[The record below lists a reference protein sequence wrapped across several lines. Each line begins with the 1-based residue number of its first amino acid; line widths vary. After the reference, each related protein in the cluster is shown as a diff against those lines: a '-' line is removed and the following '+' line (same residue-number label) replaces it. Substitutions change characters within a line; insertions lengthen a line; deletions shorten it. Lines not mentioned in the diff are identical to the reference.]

1 MAKRVR
7 APAMGAPTLPM
18 AAPAALLAML
28 WAPHAA
34 AEIKVTPAVDLR
46 ATYSDNVSLVADE
59 AARGQFI
66 TELSPSV
73 TLTSNTPRL
82 KLRALAAVHLYA
94 YSGARVSGT
103 NSSSRELSADA
114 RANLIDELLYFDGN
128 ASIAQQSV
136 SAFGPQTGANGYSNA
151 NRDEV
156 RTWRASPYLRHR
168 FGTLASGEFRYT
180 RDSVQSSNAA
190 FGDSTSNAA
199 ALVLSSGPSFRTV
212 GWGFQASR
220 QELDDTL
227 GRKSRVDTSTLN
239 LRLRVTNELS
249 LKASGGYD
257 RYDFDGEG
265 GETAGSSRSVGFVW
279 TPSLRTSVDATIGKR
294 FYGDSYSLSALH
306 RSRNTTWNITYSD
319 GVTTAREQFLLPA
332 PITTFSILERLFVAT
347 YPDPVE
353 RRLAVEAY
361 MRATGLPIVQGVAT
375 NVLTNRFLLQKTLQ
389 ASVGLIGSRSSA
401 ILSLNATERTALSPR
416 KADSGLLSPNLPS
429 LNDDL
434 RLVGAT
440 LAATYRLSP
449 RSNVNA
455 SLGRTRTESLTTGFT
470 GDQSLMSLALTRQFQ
485 RNIRGMVEV
494 RHQQGTAAIP
504 GGNKYRENAISASLS
519 YQL

>member
-1 MAKRVR
+1 MAKPVR

-28 WAPHAA
+28 WAPHALA
-34 AEIKVTPAVDLR
+34 QIKVTPAVDLR
-46 ATYSDNVSLVADE
+46 ATYSDNVSLTTDE
-59 AARGQFI
+59 LARGQFV

-73 TLTSNTPRL
+73 AIVSNTPRL
-82 KLRALAAVHLYA
+82 KLRALAGVHLYA
-94 YSGARVSGT
+94 YSGERVSGT

-114 RANLIDELLYFDGN
+114 RASLIDELLYFDGN
-128 ASIAQQSV
+128 AAIGQKSV
-136 SAFGPQTGANGYSNA
+136 SAFGPQAGNGYSDA

-156 RTWRASPYLRHR
+156 RTWRASPYLRR
-168 FGTLASGEFRYT
+168 RIGNLANAEVRYT

-190 FGDSTSNAA
+190 FGDSTSNTA
-199 ALVLSSGPSFRTV
+199 ALTLVSGPTFRTV
-212 GWGFQASR
+212 GWGVQASR
-220 QELDDTL
+220 QEIDDTL
-227 GRKSRVDTSTLN
+227 RGNSRVDTSNLN
-239 LRLRVTNELS
+239 LRLRITNELS

-257 RYDFDGEG
+257 RYDYDGEG

-279 TPSLRTSVDATIGKR
+279 TPSLRTSIDATIGKR
-294 FYGDSYSLSALH
+294 FYGDSYSLNALH
-306 RSRNTTWNITYSD
+306 RSRNTAWNITYSD
-319 GVTTAREQFLLPA
+319 AITTAREQFLLPA

-375 NVLTNRFLLQKTLQ
+375 NVLTNRFLLQKALQ

-401 ILSLNATERTALSPR
+401 IVSFNATERTALSPQR
-416 KADSGLLSPNLPS
+416 ADSGLLTPNLAS

-455 SLGRTRTESLTTGFT
+455 SLGKTRTESLTTSFT
-470 GDQSLMSLALTRQFQ
+470 SDQSLMSVALTRQFH
-485 RNIRGMVEV
+485 RSIRGMVEV
-494 RHQQGTAAIP
+494 RHQRGTATVP